1 MPRKDEEEEE
11 APESGEATAKGG
23 SKKVQPGEVSQLKGK
38 ARFSLPAAI
47 RVASVRE
54 AVPAEI
60 LVEISCND
68 AVRFSSFL
76 VTLPYDYPWVLPAR
90 NECW

>member
-23 SKKVQPGEVSQLKGK
+23 SKQVQPGEVSQLKGK

-68 AVRFSSFL
+68 AVRFFL
-76 VTLPYDYPWVLPAR
+76 VGNDALRLPMGWACLA
-90 NECW
+90 